1 MAKEERARVQLTMSP
16 QLLDR
21 IDAYCTRIGVSR
33 SAWIQT
39 VLAERLDQLD
49 AMRSTREVIQSPK
62 K

>member
-16 QLLDR
+16 QLLAR
-21 IDAYCTRIGVSR
+21 IDRYCERIGVYR

-49 AMRSTREVIQSPK
+49 AVRATGEVVKSHQK
-62 K
+62 

>member
-21 IDAYCTRIGVSR
+21 IDAYCDRIGVSR

-49 AMRSTREVIQSPK
+49 AVRATGEVVKSPQK
-62 K
+62 